1 MRKITANYI
10 FPVSSAPLKNGIIVL
25 DDTNRIVDIIDTKN
39 KFKEIENLE
48 FYGGT
53 IVPGFV
59 DAFTLLS
66 YSNFTAQD
74 FNECATENF
83 HTNLKA
89 KVNSLQADLPSV
101 QRGIN
106 HLEAFGTKA
115 AADLFPH
122 QDSQSKK
129 EKSKVHFITPDENVI
144 YQLAGNEKPHTNSI
158 ALINHLVMEKCKI
171 ESGNDNQFCIGTGSL
186 GTHLKLSVF
195 EEMKLIQ
202 QKFPELPV
210 WELIKWAS
218 FNPAQILQID
228 NDFGSLEIG
237 KKPGLNLISGIDFS
251 NNQLTNLA
259 ELKILI

>member
-10 FPVSSAPLKNGIIVL
+10 FPVSSVPLKNGIIVL
-25 DDTNRIVDIIDTKN
+25 DDTNQIVDIIDTKN

-48 FYGGT
+48 FYSGT

-66 YSNFTAQD
+66 YSGFTAKD
-74 FNECATENF
+74 LKACSTGNFNA
-83 HTNLKA
+83 NLKS
-89 KVNSLQADLPSV
+89 KINSLQADLSSV
-101 QRGIN
+101 QKSIN

-129 EKSKVHFITPDENVI
+129 EKSKIQFVTPDENLI
-144 YQLAGNEKPHTNSI
+144 YQLAGNEKMHTNSI
-158 ALINHLVMEKCKI
+158 SLINHLIMAICEVEV
-171 ESGNDNQFCIGTGSL
+171 SNNHQFCIGTGSL
-186 GTHLKLSVF
+186 GTHQRLSLF

-202 QKFPELPV
+202 QKFPKLSV

-218 FNPAQILQID
+218 LYPAQNLKID

-237 KKPGLNLISGIDFS
+237 KKPGLNLISGIDFT
-251 NNQLTNLA
+251 NNQLTNQA